1 MPVYAEYGGVRF
13 VNLTP
18 HEVKVVDEKGN
29 PILVVPPSGVQARLG
44 TNFAEV
50 RKILGI
56 PVHKVTYGEIQ
67 GLPPEPEPNTIYIVS
82 SLCLAGV
89 PEKFKDCVVA
99 PNTNPGF
106 AIRDEKGNIVGV
118 KGFLAP

>member
-1 MPVYAEYGGVRF
+1 MPVHMEVGGVRF

-18 HEVKVVDEKGN
+18 HEVRILDEKGN
-29 PILVVPPSGVQARLG
+29 PALVVPPSGVQARV
-44 TNFAEV
+44 NASFVEV

-56 PVHKVTYGEIQ
+56 PVHRAVYGEVQ

-82 SLCLAGV
+82 SLVLTAL
-89 PEKFKDCVVA
+89 PEKFRGCTVA

-106 AIRDEKGNIVGV
+106 VVRDSAGNIVGV